1 LAHSCCSHCRKTT
14 VFPVGGLEGS
24 APVTGIVVE
33 NVVAALIYD
42 SAAAT
47 AAEVPPGAAL
57 DVSAVELDFD
67 ALPDELHAATA
78 MTVTAKAALVSVF
91 ALT

>member
-1 LAHSCCSHCRKTT
+1 
-14 VFPVGGLEGS
+14 V
-24 APVTGIVVE
+24 
-33 NVVAALIYD
+33 YD

-47 AAEVPPGAAL
+47 AAEATPDPAL
-57 DVSAVELDFD
+57 DVPADELDFD
-67 ALPDELHAATA
+67 VPPDELHAATA

>member
-1 LAHSCCSHCRKTT
+1 LD
-14 VFPVGGLEGS
+14 GS

-33 NVVAALIYD
+33 NVVAAFVYD

-47 AAEVPPGAAL
+47 AAEATPDPAL
-57 DVSAVELDFD
+57 DVPADELDFD
-67 ALPDELHAATA
+67 VPPDELHAATA